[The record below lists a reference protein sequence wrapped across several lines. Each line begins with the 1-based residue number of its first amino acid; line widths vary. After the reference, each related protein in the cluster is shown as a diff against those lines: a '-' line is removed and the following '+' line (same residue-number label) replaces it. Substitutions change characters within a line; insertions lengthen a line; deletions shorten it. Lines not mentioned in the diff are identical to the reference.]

1 MPPFVTSDAPIP
13 KLKKEYTS
21 ASQPLGPLV
30 PHYVVKMTS
39 SLMTEKLDSP
49 NSGIWQR
56 EHHSTSCPPDSP
68 PSKSCPSPQRPL
80 LHCSSGMWQPQQKP
94 DLVRAGGEETGRR
107 EKPVSANH
115 VQTLR
120 DPSSPIHLFFSWK
133 GYFFCQKKR
142 RPFLHCPR
150 YQTYRAH
157 NGEMARCLIGSQM
170 TEIEIVT
177 SGPKGL
183 DHYEPVPS

>member
-1 MPPFVTSDAPIP
+1 MAYGSRRIILPAAHLTLLPQNHVPPPEAA
-13 KLKKEYTS
+13 S
-21 ASQPLGPLV
+21 ALRS
-30 PHYVVKMTS
+30 
-39 SLMTEKLDSP
+39 
-49 NSGIWQR
+49 R
-56 EHHSTSCPPDSP
+56 
-68 PSKSCPSPQRPL
+68 
-80 LHCSSGMWQPQQKP
+80 MWQPQRKP
-94 DLVRAGGEETGRR
+94 DLVRAGGEETGRP

-120 DPSSPIHLFFSWK
+120 DPSSPIHLFISWK

-157 NGEMARCLIGSQM
+157 NGKMARCLIGSQM

-183 DHYEPVPS
+183 DHYEPVTS